1 MTGLVAGACAGFSAV
16 LLDAVAAAW
25 QTLGRDAVTD
35 PGAVVAALLL
45 VPVATAGLVLLQ
57 SAFQVDALGAS
68 YPADLV
74 ANPCTAVLLGAVLL
88 HEDVPHSRTDLALF
102 VACLA
107 AIAFGAFSLA
117 TRRPVATVDGAPTAP

>member
-1 MTGLVAGACAGFSAV
+1 RQRGPGGDPGAGEPV
-16 LLDAVAAAW
+16 RRRW
-25 QTLGRDAVTD
+25 QTLGPDAFTD

-45 VPVATAGLVLLQ
+45 APVAAAGLFLLQ
-57 SAFQVDALGAS
+57 SAFQVDALGSS

-88 HEDVPHSRTDLALF
+88 HEDIPHSGTDLAVF

-107 AIAFGAFSLA
+107 AIAFGASRLA
-117 TRRPVATVDGAPTAP
+117 THRPIATVDGARTAQ